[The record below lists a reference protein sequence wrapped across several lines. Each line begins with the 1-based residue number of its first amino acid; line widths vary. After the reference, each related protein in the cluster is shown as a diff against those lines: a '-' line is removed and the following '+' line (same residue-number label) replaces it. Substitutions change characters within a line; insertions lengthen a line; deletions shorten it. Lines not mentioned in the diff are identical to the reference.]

1 MVLVESTLYTPVH
14 SAGHE
19 GQSERVRPVVELLQ
33 EVVHQLGSLAEEA
46 WLQQGDAF
54 ALQRPKQ
61 LLPPAEE
68 GLVAEE
74 AAQTCLLGHHVGAGR
89 VKAVVFW
96 DIKSMLPC
104 LIYPSCPDPVPPPPT
119 TPPRPSWLFPS
130 HDLTA
135 VFPEWN
141 HQVRNALPFI
151 QGLNAAHGHILF
163 GFVCVSL
170 CLGHSRSSFEM

>member
-1 MVLVESTLYTPVH
+1 MVLVESTMYTPVH
-14 SAGHE
+14 GAGNE
-19 GQSERVRPVVELLQ
+19 GQAERVRPVVELLQ
-33 EVVHQLGSLAEEA
+33 EAVHQLGSLAEEA
-46 WLQQGDAF
+46 WLQRGDPF

-74 AAQTCLLGHHVGAGR
+74 AAQSCVLGHHVGVGR

-96 DIKSMLPC
+96 DMKSMHSC

-119 TPPRPSWLFPS
+119 PPPRPSWLFPS

-141 HQVRNALPFI
+141 HQVRNALPLI
-151 QGLNAAHGHILF
+151 QGLNATHGHILF